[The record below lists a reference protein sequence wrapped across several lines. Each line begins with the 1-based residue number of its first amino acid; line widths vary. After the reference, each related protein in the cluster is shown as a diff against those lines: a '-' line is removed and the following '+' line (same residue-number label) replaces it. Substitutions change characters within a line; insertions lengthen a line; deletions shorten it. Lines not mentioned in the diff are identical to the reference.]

1 MESIIEKGY
10 ISKPYIG
17 VSVMD
22 VSEESQLYGV
32 PAGVAVQSVAE
43 DSPARQAGVEA
54 GDVITAINGVSMDRD
69 ALVRYVGS
77 ANVGDSLTLSV
88 YRKGQTLELTV
99 TVGEQ
104 IQSAQAK
111 AETTQQSTAPKS
123 SVPQSAMPY
132 GRFPRQ

>member
-1 MESIIEKGY
+1 
-10 ISKPYIG
+10 
-17 VSVMD
+17 MD
-22 VSEESQLYGV
+22 VSDESQLYGV

-43 DSPARQAGVEA
+43 DSPAQQAGVEA

-123 SVPQSAMPY
+123 SAPQSTMPY
-132 GRFPRQ
+132 GRYPRQ